1 MNDIENKFIA
11 DYIKKDGFWY
21 TFKRSAAELDKI
33 YAHFNLFKSF
43 ENKKWNENQNNFSK
57 ILNDSKLLILHT
69 ATEGE
74 ANARGYKKL
83 FEQLG
88 FSYENTKGIIIITE
102 IGEKFLNS
110 SNKEFEIIK
119 TEQLIKY
126 QIYNP
131 FIDSNIFKVLK
142 IKPYVY
148 LLNILNVIE
157 NNFITFEEFKL
168 FVFRSYNKNELNA
181 SIEYIKWWRTL
192 NDLEKNKIISKI
204 KKLKKSSRGAY
215 LYDKISGYVGYSANF
230 FGVSYF
236 TNISELDEEKIIYI
250 KKDKVVAVK
259 DFLKNLVGLNDFKE
273 FESSDN
279 YIKYYGSDRNLLKS
293 TIFTKEEH
301 LNRKIEDI
309 LFLNTRTINALKE
322 QNVITLSDLLSCNKF
337 DLLNNKNVG
346 LKTLDDIVDS
356 LDIFNQNNN
365 TSFLIKETSSH
376 VTNIGKTFNRN
387 LFKKIDEINLSTR
400 IINCLKNEK
409 IFYVGDLVQKTEKDF
424 LKIPKFG
431 ISGLKEIKNILSEMS
446 LYLGLEIT
454 NWDEKNIEE
463 IKKNYEEEISNEIN
477 FDNLDEYQ
485 KKRLFIPI
493 ETFIHNFRA
502 INFLKNSNV
511 LISGDLYER
520 AEDLLKNNTHNVGRK
535 TIDILKNSIFSI
547 FSIHPFNV
555 KFALNLTTYY
565 GGQKIKNWEE
575 VKQKYN
581 DKYKKLSNDSFLK
594 TNEANLYNARFLD
607 EELNYICDLTK
618 FKRFDVIKDLYGL
631 DGTHYKTLQETGDK
645 FKITRERIRQIERT
659 FLYKTTNINFEF
671 PILSSIFNLLDISSP
686 IKTNDFE
693 NLLKEKNLVENLI
706 SADTLLYL
714 FQKLLNKNNY
724 YVTKYFQYRIILK
737 KDGIE
742 LSEAF
747 KFINDN
753 LNKFSCIDLSYISK
767 KFKVDSKFLFN
778 ILKINN
784 DYDFID
790 DNWIYLKNKSNNF
803 LYNALLKIFNVTKK
817 INKFQLEKALD
828 RSRSIEQ
835 IPKFEVLRKYCEKVF
850 NATTNENEIIVT
862 ENNVDKFLFNTSRSV
877 ITDKE
882 KFIIEKFREK
892 KFKNY
897 YELERDF
904 IEAGET
910 AGSASYMVSMVSLII
925 LKLAPQTYCLV
936 GTDFTAEEVAE
947 FENKFTNLRGKRT
960 QIEYDYLNE
969 NLIKVSY
976 KINLKNKNGN
986 RFKIPNN
993 LKNNLYGDFYI
1004 KNSDDKISIKQNLIK
1019 GIIFKKFKDLLIINN
1034 EIDFIFDLKNKQVVI
1049 EKSSTY

>member
-1 MNDIENKFIA
+1 MNDIENSFIA
-11 DYIKKDGFWY
+11 DYTKKEGFWY
-21 TFKRSAAELDKI
+21 TFKRTAAELDKI

-57 ILNDSKLLILHT
+57 ILNDSNLLTLHT

-88 FSYENTKGIIIITE
+88 LSYENTKGIIIITE

-126 QIYNP
+126 QVYNP

-157 NNFITFEEFKL
+157 NNYITFEEFKL
-168 FVFRSYNKNELNA
+168 FVFRSYNKNELNE
-181 SIEYIKWWRTL
+181 SIEYIKWWRSL
-192 NDLEKNKIISKI
+192 SDLEKNKIIFKI

-250 KKDKVVAVK
+250 KKDKVTAVQV
-259 DFLKNLVGLNDFKE
+259 FLKNLIGLNDFKE
-273 FESSDN
+273 FESTDN

-309 LFLNTRTINALKE
+309 MFLNTRTTNALKE
-322 QNVITLSDLLSCNKF
+322 QNIITLSDLLSCNKF

-346 LKTLDDIVDS
+346 LKTLDDIVNS
-356 LDIFNQNNN
+356 LNIFNQNNN
-365 TSFLIKETSSH
+365 TSFLIKETSSQSK
-376 VTNIGKTFNRN
+376 NIEKIFNRN
-387 LFKKIDEINLSTR
+387 LFKRIDELNLSTR

-409 IFYVGDLVQKTEKDF
+409 IFYVGDLVQKTERDM
-424 LKIPKFG
+424 LKTPKFG

-446 LYLGLEIT
+446 LYLGLEVT
-454 NWDEKNIEE
+454 NWNEKNIEE

-493 ETFIHNFRA
+493 ETFIHNIRA
-502 INFLKNSNV
+502 INFLKSSNV
-511 LISGDLYER
+511 EVSGDLYER
-520 AEDLLKNNTHNVGRK
+520 AENLLKNNTDNVGRK

-555 KFALNLTTYY
+555 KFSLNFTSYY
-565 GGQKIKNWEE
+565 AGGKIKNWAEI
-575 VKQKYN
+575 KQKYY

-594 TNEANLYNARFLD
+594 TNEANLYNAKFLD
-607 EELNYICDLTK
+607 EELSYICDLIK
-618 FKRFDVIKDLYGL
+618 FKRFDIIQDLYGL

-645 FKITRERIRQIERT
+645 FKITRERIRQIESK
-659 FLYKTTNINFEF
+659 FLNRATNINFEF
-671 PILSSIFNLLDISSP
+671 PILSSILNLLDISTP

-693 NLLKEKNLVENLI
+693 SLIKEKNLIKNFLSSESLLNLF
-706 SADTLLYL
+706 D
-714 FQKLLNKNNY
+714 KLLDKNNY
-724 YVTKYFQYRIILK
+724 YITKYFQYRIIVK

-747 KFINDN
+747 KFINNN
-753 LNKFSCIDLSYISK
+753 LNKFSCIDLSYVSK
-767 KFKVDSKFLFN
+767 KFKVESKFLLN

-790 DNWIYLKNKSNNF
+790 DNWIYLKNKSSNF
-803 LYNALLKIFNVTKK
+803 LYNGLLKIFNVTNK
-817 INKFQLEKALD
+817 INKFQLEKALG
-828 RSRSIEQ
+828 RSKNIKQ

-850 NATTNENEIIVT
+850 KANTNENEIIVD
-862 ENNVDKFLFNTSRSV
+862 NANVDKFLFNTSRSV

-882 KFIIEKFREK
+882 KFIINKFKEK

-897 YELERDF
+897 FELERDY
-904 IEAGET
+904 IESGES
-910 AGSASYMVSMVSLII
+910 AGSASYMISMVSLLI

-936 GTDFTAEEVAE
+936 GTDFTAEEIDE
-947 FENKFTNLRGKRT
+947 FEKKFTYIRGKKT
-960 QIEYDYLNE
+960 QVEYDYLNE
-969 NLIKVSY
+969 NTIKVSY
-976 KINLKNKNGN
+976 KINLKNINGN

-993 LKNNLYGDFYI
+993 LKNNLYGDFYV
-1004 KNSDDKISIKQNLIK
+1004 KDSEEKISIEKNLIK
-1019 GIIFKKFKDLLIINN
+1019 GIIFNKFKHLLVINN
-1034 EIDFIFDLKNKQVVI
+1034 EIDFIFDLKNKEVVI
-1049 EKSSTY
+1049 EKSST

>member
-1 MNDIENKFIA
+1 MNDFENSFIA
-11 DYIKKDGFWY
+11 DYTQKEGFWY
-21 TFKRSAAELDKI
+21 TFKRTAAELDKI
-33 YAHFNLFKSF
+33 YAHFNVFKSF

-57 ILNDSKLLILHT
+57 ILNDSNLLTLHT

-88 FSYENTKGIIIITE
+88 LSYENAKGIIIITE

-126 QIYNP
+126 QVYNP

-142 IKPYVY
+142 IKPYIY

-168 FVFRSYNKNELNA
+168 FVFRSYNKNELND
-181 SIEYIKWWRTL
+181 SIEYIKWWRSL
-192 NDLEKNKIISKI
+192 SDLEKNKIIFKI

-250 KKDKVVAVK
+250 KKDKVTAVK
-259 DFLKNLVGLNDFKE
+259 DFLKNLIGLNDFKE
-273 FESSDN
+273 FESIDN

-309 LFLNTRTINALKE
+309 LFLNTRTTNTLKD
-322 QNVITLSDLLSCNKF
+322 QNIITLSDLLSCNKF

-346 LKTLDDIVDS
+346 LKTLDDIVNS
-356 LDIFNQNNN
+356 LNIFNQNNN
-365 TSFLIKETSSH
+365 TSFLIKETSSQAK
-376 VTNIGKTFNRN
+376 NIEKTFNRN
-387 LFKKIDEINLSTR
+387 LFKKIDELNLSTR
-400 IINCLKNEK
+400 IINCLKNEN
-409 IFYVGDLVQKTEKDF
+409 IFYVGDLVQKTEKDM
-424 LKIPKFG
+424 LKTPKFG
-431 ISGLKEIKNILSEMS
+431 ISGLKEIKNILSKMS

-454 NWDEKNIEE
+454 NWNVKNIEE

-493 ETFIHNFRA
+493 ETFIHNSRA
-502 INFLKNSNV
+502 INFLKSSNV
-511 LISGDLYER
+511 LISGDLYDR
-520 AEDLLKNNTHNVGRK
+520 AKDLLKNNTLNVGRK

-547 FSIHPFNV
+547 FSLHPFNV
-555 KFALNLTTYY
+555 KFSLDFTSYY
-565 GGQKIKNWEE
+565 EGGKIKNWEE
-575 VKQKYN
+575 IKQKYY
-581 DKYKKLSNDSFLK
+581 DKYKKISNDSFLK
-594 TNEANLYNARFLD
+594 TNEANLYNAKFLD
-607 EELNYICDLTK
+607 EELSYICDLIK
-618 FKRFDVIKDLYGL
+618 FKRFDIIQDLYGL

-645 FKITRERIRQIERT
+645 FKITRERIRQIESK
-659 FLYKTTNINFEF
+659 FLNRTTNINFEF
-671 PILSSIFNLLDISSP
+671 PILSSILNLLNISTP

-693 NLLKEKNLVENLI
+693 NLIKEKNLVKNFISSESLLNLF
-706 SADTLLYL
+706 D
-714 FQKLLNKNNY
+714 KLLGKKKY
-724 YVTKYFQYRIILK
+724 YITKYFQYRIIVK
-737 KDGIE
+737 KDEIE

-747 KFINDN
+747 KFINNN
-753 LNKFSCIDLSYISK
+753 LNKFSCIDLSYVSK
-767 KFKVDSKFLFN
+767 KFKIESKFLLN

-790 DNWIYLKNKSNNF
+790 DNWIYLKNKSSNF
-803 LYNALLKIFNVTKK
+803 LYNALLKIFNITKK

-828 RSRSIEQ
+828 RSRNIKQ

-850 NATTNENEIIVT
+850 KATTNENEIIVT
-862 ENNVDKFLFNTSRSV
+862 ENNVDKFLFNTSRFV
-877 ITDKE
+877 ITDK
-882 KFIIEKFREK
+882 FIIDKFREK

-904 IEAGET
+904 IESGES

-925 LKLAPQTYCLV
+925 LKLAPQTYCLI

-947 FENKFTNLRGKRT
+947 FENKFRNIKGQRA

-993 LKNNLYGDFYI
+993 LKNNLYGDFYV
-1004 KNSDDKISIKQNLIK
+1004 KNSDNKISIEKNLIK
-1019 GIIFKKFKDLLIINN
+1019 GIIFNKFKHLLIINN

-1049 EKSSTY
+1049 EKSST

>member
-1 MNDIENKFIA
+1 MNDFENSFIA
-11 DYIKKDGFWY
+11 DYTKKEGFWY
-21 TFKRSAAELDKI
+21 TFKRTAAELDKI

-57 ILNDSKLLILHT
+57 ILNDSNLLTLHT

-88 FSYENTKGIIIITE
+88 LSYENTKGIIIITE

-126 QIYNP
+126 QVYNP

-142 IKPYVY
+142 IKPYIY

-168 FVFRSYNKNELNA
+168 FVFRSYNKNELND
-181 SIEYIKWWRTL
+181 SIEYIKWWRSL
-192 NDLEKNKIISKI
+192 SDLEKNKIIFKI

-250 KKDKVVAVK
+250 KKDKVTAVK
-259 DFLKNLVGLNDFKE
+259 DFLKNLIGLNDFKE
-273 FESSDN
+273 FESIDN

-309 LFLNTRTINALKE
+309 LFLNTRTTNSLKE
-322 QNVITLSDLLSCNKF
+322 QNIITLSDLLSCNKF

-346 LKTLDDIVDS
+346 LKTLDDIVNS
-356 LDIFNQNNN
+356 LNIFNQNNN
-365 TSFLIKETSSH
+365 TSFLIKETSSQAK
-376 VTNIGKTFNRN
+376 NIEKIFNKN
-387 LFKKIDEINLSTR
+387 LYIKIEESNFSTR
-400 IINCLKNEK
+400 TINSLKNEN
-409 IFYVGDLVQKTEKDF
+409 IFYVGDLVQKTESEI
-424 LKIPKFG
+424 LKIPNIG
-431 ISGLKEIKNILSEMS
+431 ANCLKEIKDILSEMS
-446 LYLGLEIT
+446 LYLGLEIP
-454 NWDEKNIEE
+454 NWNKENIEE
-463 IKKNYEEEISNEIN
+463 IKKNYREEISKEIN

-493 ETFIHNFRA
+493 ETVIHNFRA

-511 LISGDLYER
+511 EISGDLYEH
-520 AEDLLKNNTHNVGRK
+520 AEDLLKNNTQNVGRK
-535 TIDILKNSIFSI
+535 TIDILKNSLFLI

-555 KFALNLTTYY
+555 KFSLNFTSYY
-565 GGQKIKNWEE
+565 EGGKIKNWAEI
-575 VKQKYN
+575 KQKYY
-581 DKYKKLSNDSFLK
+581 DKYKKLSNNSFLK
-594 TNEANLYNARFLD
+594 TNEANLYNAKFLD
-607 EELNYICDLTK
+607 EELSYICDLIK
-618 FKRFDVIKDLYGL
+618 FKRFDIIKDLYGL

-645 FKITRERIRQIERT
+645 FKITRERIRQIESK
-659 FLYKTTNINFEF
+659 FLNRATNINFEF
-671 PILSSIFNLLDISSP
+671 PILSRISNLLDISTP

-693 NLLKEKNLVENLI
+693 NLIKEKNLIKNFLSSESLLNLF
-706 SADTLLYL
+706 D
-714 FQKLLNKNNY
+714 KLLEKNHY
-724 YVTKYFQYRIILK
+724 YITKYFQYRIIVK

-747 KFINDN
+747 KFINNN
-753 LNKFSCIDLSYISK
+753 LNKFSCIDLSYVSK
-767 KFKVDSKFLFN
+767 KFKVESKFLLN

-790 DNWIYLKNKSNNF
+790 DNWIYLKNKSSNF

-828 RSRSIEQ
+828 RSRNIKQ

-850 NATTNENEIIVT
+850 KATTNENEIIVT
-862 ENNVDKFLFNTSRSV
+862 ENNVDKFLFNTSRFV

-882 KFIIEKFREK
+882 KFIIDKFREK

-904 IEAGET
+904 IESGES

-925 LKLAPQTYCLV
+925 LKLAPQTYCLI
-936 GTDFTAEEVAE
+936 GTDFTVEEVAE
-947 FENKFTNLRGKRT
+947 FENKFRNIKGKRA

-993 LKNNLYGDFYI
+993 LKNNLHGDFYV
-1004 KNSDDKISIKQNLIK
+1004 KNSDNKISIEKNLIK
-1019 GIIFKKFKDLLIINN
+1019 GIIFNKFKHLLIINN

-1049 EKSSTY
+1049 EKSST

>member
-21 TFKRSAAELDKI
+21 TFKRTAAVLDKI
-33 YAHFNLFKSF
+33 YAHFNLFKTF
-43 ENKKWNENQNNFSK
+43 ENKKWNDNQNNFSK
-57 ILNDSKLLILHT
+57 ILNESNLLTLHT

-88 FSYENTKGIIIITE
+88 LSYENTKGIIIITE

-131 FIDSNIFKVLK
+131 FIASNIFKVLK

-148 LLNILNVIE
+148 LLNILNIIE

-168 FVFRSYNKNELNA
+168 FVFRSYSKNELDDA
-181 SIEYIKWWRTL
+181 IEYIKWWRTL
-192 NDLEKNKIISKI
+192 NDFEKNKIIFKI
-204 KKLKKSSRGAY
+204 KKLKRSSRGAY

-236 TNISELDEEKIIYI
+236 TNISEIDEEKIIYI
-250 KKDKVVAVK
+250 KKDKVNAVK
-259 DFLKNLVGLNDFKE
+259 NFLKNLVGLNDFKE
-273 FESSDN
+273 FESTDN
-279 YIKYYGSDRNLLKS
+279 YIKYYGSNRNLLKS

-301 LNRKIEDI
+301 LNRKIEDV
-309 LFLNTRTINALKE
+309 LFLNTRTTNALKE
-322 QNVITLSDLLSCNKF
+322 LNVITLSDLLSCNKF

-346 LKTLDDIVDS
+346 LKTLDDIVNS
-356 LDIFNQNNN
+356 LNIFNHNNN
-365 TSFLIKETSSH
+365 TSFLIKETSSQNK
-376 VTNIGKTFNRN
+376 NIEKIFNRN
-387 LFKKIDEINLSTR
+387 LFKKIDELNLSTR
-400 IINCLKNEK
+400 VINSLKNEN
-409 IFYVGDLVQKTEKDF
+409 IFYVGDLVQKTEKEM
-424 LKIPKFG
+424 LKTPKFG
-431 ISGLKEIKNILSEMS
+431 INGLREIKNILSEMS

-454 NWDEKNIEE
+454 NWNVKNIDE
-463 IKKNYEEEISNEIN
+463 IKKNYEEEISKEIN

-493 ETFIHNFRA
+493 DTFIHNFRA

-511 LISGDLYER
+511 LISGDLYDR

-555 KFALNLTTYY
+555 KFSLNYTTYY

-575 VKQKYN
+575 IKLKYN

-594 TNEANLYNARFLD
+594 TTEANLYSARFLD

-618 FKRFDVIKDLYGL
+618 FKKFDVIKDLYGL

-693 NLLKEKNLVENLI
+693 NLLKEKNLVKNLI

-714 FQKLLNKNNY
+714 FQKLLDKNNY
-724 YVTKYFQYRIILK
+724 YVAKYFQYRIILK

-753 LNKFSCIDLSYISK
+753 LNKFSCIDLSYVSD
-767 KFKVDSKFLFN
+767 KFKIESKFLLN

-790 DNWIYLKNKSNNF
+790 DNWIYLKNRSNNF

-828 RSRSIEQ
+828 RSRNLQ
-835 IPKFEVLRKYCEKVF
+835 HIPKFDILRKYCEKVF
-850 NATTNENEIIVT
+850 KANTNENEIIV
-862 ENNVDKFLFNTSRSV
+862 EEINIDKFLFNTSRSV
-877 ITDKE
+877 LTDKE
-882 KFIIEKFREK
+882 KFIITKFKEK
-892 KFKNY
+892 KLKNY
-897 YELERDF
+897 FELENDL
-904 IEAGET
+904 IEAGITE
-910 AGSASYMVSMVSLII
+910 GSASFMISWVSPII
-925 LKLAPQTYCLV
+925 LKLAPQTFCLV
-936 GTDFTAEEVAE
+936 GTDITADEINE
-947 FENKFTNLRGKRT
+947 FESRFNSIQRRATRA
-960 QIEYDYLNE
+960 EYDYLNE
-969 NLIKVSY
+969 KKIIVSY
-976 KINLKNKNGN
+976 KITLKNKNGN
-986 RFKIPNN
+986 RFLIPNN
-993 LKNNLYGDFYI
+993 LRTNLYGDFYV
-1004 KNSDDKISIKQNLIK
+1004 KNINTKISIKKNLIK
-1019 GIIFKKFKDLLIINN
+1019 GPILSKFKDLLVINN
-1034 EIDFIFDLKNKQVVI
+1034 KINFIFDLTNKEVVI
-1049 EKSSTY
+1049 EKSST